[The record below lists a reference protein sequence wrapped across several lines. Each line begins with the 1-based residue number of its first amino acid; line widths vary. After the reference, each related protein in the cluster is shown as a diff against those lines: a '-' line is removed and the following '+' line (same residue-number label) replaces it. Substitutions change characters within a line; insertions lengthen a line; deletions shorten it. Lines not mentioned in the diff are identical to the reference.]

1 MTTARLFLTGL
12 VAAAVMGC
20 AGTASESPG
29 ASQSVTTTQAV
40 TTAAV
45 TTAAT
50 TTTEA
55 ATTAAVSSSL
65 GFELPH
71 NAAELEKLLPDTIAG
86 DTLTKFSWSGPD
98 FVKTA
103 STDNAEFVA
112 WLQSLG
118 KSLNDVSAAG
128 AFDIPLTTSASTSG
142 GSILAFRV
150 NGVDHNTLISSFQ
163 TAAAKGMTN
172 PPTWT
177 SATVGGKSVQQA
189 PSESGDL
196 TQYLYGA
203 ADIVFVVASSNQAW
217 ATEALS
223 KLP

>member
-1 MTTARLFLTGL
+1 MTTARLLFTGL

-20 AGTASESPG
+20 ASTASQSPG
-29 ASQSVTTTQAV
+29 ASESVTTTQAATSAVV
-40 TTAAV
+40 TTAAI
-45 TTAAT
+45 
-50 TTTEA
+50 TTEA
-55 ATTAAVSSSL
+55 ATTAAASSSL

-71 NAAELEKLLPDTIAG
+71 NAAELEKLLPDTIGA
-86 DTLTKFSWSGPD
+86 DTLTKFSWSGTD

-118 KSLNDVSAAG
+118 KSLDDVSAAG
-128 AFDIPLTTSASTSG
+128 AFDIPLTTSASKSG

-150 NGVDHNTLISSFQ
+150 NGVDHTTLISSFQ

-196 TQYLYGA
+196 TQYIYGA
-203 ADIVFVVASSNQAW
+203 ADIVFIVASSDQAW

>member
-50 TTTEA
+50 TTEP

-71 NAAELEKLLPDTIAG
+71 NAAELEALLPDKIGTA
-86 DTLTKFSWSGPD
+86 TLTKLSWSGQD
-98 FVKTA
+98 FVNANTGSPELKT
-103 STDNAEFVA
+103 

-118 KSLNDVSAAG
+118 KSLSDVSAAA
-128 AFDIPLTTSASTSG
+128 AFDITGGTS
-142 GSILAFRV
+142 IFAFRV
-150 NGVDHNTLISSFQ
+150 NGVDHTTLFTAFQ
-163 TAAAKGMTN
+163 QAAIKSGETPTPYTN
-172 PPTWT
+172 Q
-177 SATVGGKSVQQA
+177 TVGGKQVAVA
-189 PSESGDL
+189 PANSAEETNYVYGVADL
-196 TQYLYGA
+196 IFIVSAKDPATA
-203 ADIVFVVASSNQAW
+203 A
-217 ATEALS
+217 EALS